1 MVVRDGNIIT
11 ASAMG
16 QALPFALTVL
26 EDIAGEVAVKKVR
39 EGIQL

>member
-1 MVVRDGNIIT
+1 MDGNIIT

-16 QALPFALTVL
+16 QALPFALAIL
-26 EDIAGEVAVKKVR
+26 NDIAGEVAVAKVR